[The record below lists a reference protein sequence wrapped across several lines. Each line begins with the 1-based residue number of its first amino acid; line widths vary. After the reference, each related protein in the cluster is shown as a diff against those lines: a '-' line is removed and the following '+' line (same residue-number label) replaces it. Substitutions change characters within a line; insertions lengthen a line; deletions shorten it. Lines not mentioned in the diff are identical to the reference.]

1 MFVRNW
7 LLISFL
13 FLLLPLFDIESL
25 RFSHAMLVSCKISAS
40 IRIVSGRIDISVIH
54 PIYL

>member
-13 FLLLPLFDIESL
+13 FLLLLFDIESL

-40 IRIVSGRIDISVIH
+40 IGMVSGRIDISVIY

>member
-13 FLLLPLFDIESL
+13 FLLLLLFDIESL

-40 IRIVSGRIDISVIH
+40 IGIVSGRIDISVIH

>member
-13 FLLLPLFDIESL
+13 FSSSSFIRYRKSSIQ
-25 RFSHAMLVSCKISAS
+25 RAMLVSCKISAS
-40 IRIVSGRIDISVIH
+40 IEIVSGRIDISVIY